1 MVSATDGA
9 NATEHP
15 HAKIKNKMNLAHAL
29 HPSQKLIKNGS

>member
-9 NATEHP
+9 KATEHP

-29 HPSQKLIKNGS
+29 HPLQKWIKNVS